1 MLLSCVARL
10 DKDSQKF
17 ISLASDNNDSLA
29 NEKIENI
36 DKNFFLTLLFG
47 SRAVLNSVVAM
58 FGDIVGQQVVK
69 AQPLFQVSYIFVGTN
84 LIVAYYIAVIKL
96 L

>member
-1 MLLSCVARL
+1 MLVSCVARS
-10 DKDSQKF
+10 DKDSQKL
-17 ISLASDNNDSLA
+17 ISLASDNNDSLT
-29 NEKIENI
+29 NEKIEDI
-36 DKNFFLTLLFG
+36 DKNFFVTLLFG